1 MLTKYKNKITFIS
14 THRIAYQII
23 QEQSKVLSIGCGR
36 GFVEYYLEKNKKC
49 EIKNIYVINKKLGIS
64 QPPNNNKEIVI
75 EKKNK

>member
-14 THRIAYQII
+14 THKIAYQII

-49 EIKNIYVINKKLGIS
+49 EIKFDPLLMEHVPANGNK
-64 QPPNNNKEIVI
+64 NN
-75 EKKNK
+75 